1 MADEDDRSSKT
12 EDPTQRKLDQAHEQ
26 GNVVQS
32 QEVTSW
38 AMIATSTLVIALFA
52 GSVMQR
58 VAHDMM
64 TFLESPHAIPLDP
77 VAAGR
82 LLQTLGVEVLR
93 AIALPVGL
101 LFLAAL
107 AATMI
112 QHKPVLAFEK
122 LQPKFDAISPM
133 KGLRKKFS
141 LRTLMELVKNLL
153 KIGVVG
159 AAVMAVVWPRRGELL
174 QLHAVDLPALLPIIK
189 DIAVAMLIAV
199 VITMTVV
206 AAADFFYQWWDHQ
219 RNLKMSLQDIKDEH
233 KDSEGDPHVK
243 ARIRKV
249 RQDRANKRMLAQVPR
264 ATVVVTNPTHF
275 AVALRYDPE
284 DNMNAP
290 VVVAKGADLIAAKI
304 REVAKENKVP
314 LVENPP
320 LARALYASAEVDQ
333 EIPVEHFKAVA
344 EVISYVFRLKK
355 PRGAGAPKQKTRTAG
370 AGASRRAA
378 KGAARRPVQ

>member
-1 MADEDDRSSKT
+1 M
-12 EDPTQRKLDQAHEQ
+12 
-26 GNVVQS
+26 
-32 QEVTSW
+32 
-38 AMIATSTLVIALFA
+38 
-52 GSVMQR
+52 
-58 VAHDMM
+58 
-64 TFLESPHAIPLDP
+64 
-77 VAAGR
+77 AAGR
-82 LLQTLGVEVLR
+82 LLHTVGIEVLR

-107 AATMI
+107 AATVV
-112 QHKPVLAFEK
+112 QHKPVLSFEK
-122 LQPKFDAISPM
+122 LQPKFDAISPL
-133 KGLRKKFS
+133 KGLRNKFS
-141 LRTLMELVKNLL
+141 LRTLLELVKNLL

-159 AAVMAVVWPRRGELL
+159 AAVMGVVWPRRSELL
-174 QLHAVDLPALLPIIK
+174 QLHAVDLPALLPIVK

-199 VITMTVV
+199 VIAMTVI
-206 AAADFFYQWWDHQ
+206 AAADYFYQWWERQ
-219 RNLKMSLQDIKDEH
+219 RNLRMSLQDIKDEH

-249 RQDRANKRMLAQVPR
+249 RQDRANKRMLAQVPL

-275 AVALRYDPE
+275 AVALRYAPE

-344 EVISYVFRLKK
+344 EVISYVLRIKK
-355 PRGAGAPKQKTRTAG
+355 PRGAGAPRGARPKRRAG
-370 AGASRRAA
+370 AGAR
-378 KGAARRPVQ
+378 GASNAERRPAQ

>member
-159 AAVMAVVWPRRGELL
+159 AAVMAVAAARAAL
-174 QLHAVDLPALLPIIK
+174 QVAGALDDALLGGEP
-189 DIAVAMLIAV
+189 
-199 VITMTVV
+199 
-206 AAADFFYQWWDHQ
+206 ADH
-219 RNLKMSLQDIKDEH
+219 LATLESLA
-233 KDSEGDPHVK
+233 GD
-243 ARIRKV
+243 
-249 RQDRANKRMLAQVPR
+249 
-264 ATVVVTNPTHF
+264 
-275 AVALRYDPE
+275 
-284 DNMNAP
+284 
-290 VVVAKGADLIAAKI
+290 G
-304 REVAKENKVP
+304 
-314 LVENPP
+314 
-320 LARALYASAEVDQ
+320 
-333 EIPVEHFKAVA
+333 
-344 EVISYVFRLKK
+344 
-355 PRGAGAPKQKTRTAG
+355 
-370 AGASRRAA
+370 SR
-378 KGAARRPVQ
+378 

>member
-112 QHKPVLAFEK
+112 QHKPVLAFDK
-122 LQPKFDAISPM
+122 LQPKLDAISPM

-159 AAVMAVVWPRRGELL
+159 AAVMAVVWPRRAELL
-174 QLHAVDLPALLPIIK
+174 QLHAVDMPALLPIIK

-199 VITMTVV
+199 VITMTVI

-290 VVVAKGADLIAAKI
+290 VVVAKNS
-304 REVAKENKVP
+304 RV
-314 LVENPP
+314 
-320 LARALYASAEVDQ
+320 
-333 EIPVEHFKAVA
+333 IP
-344 EVISYVFRLKK
+344 
-355 PRGAGAPKQKTRTAG
+355 GT
-370 AGASRRAA
+370 
-378 KGAARRPVQ
+378 RPVSLLEEGCKSMPSTFTIAFEDV